1 MNFEQFYQPEF
12 DRLGHQPLNT
22 YFLSCLSPS
31 SDTNSKSWLQRV
43 IGFQN
48 RYLEYKTGFD
58 KVHGQ
63 FCTGGSL
70 SAWTAPRN
78 AGLLHEASGG
88 MFNYNSLKVS
98 PKILNSICSVTF
110 DGNDTTDPILVDSH
124 ISIKAIRPM
133 SVSDEPLL

>member
-1 MNFEQFYQPEF
+1 M
-12 DRLGHQPLNT
+12 
-22 YFLSCLSPS
+22 
-31 SDTNSKSWLQRV
+31 
-43 IGFQN
+43 
-48 RYLEYKTGFD
+48 EYKTGFD

-78 AGLLHEASGG
+78 TGILLDAS
-88 MFNYNSLKVS
+88 FNTYSLKVS

-110 DGNDTTDPILVDSH
+110 DGTDKTDPIMVDSH
-124 ISIKAIRPM
+124 ISIKSIRPM

>member
-1 MNFEQFYQPEF
+1 M
-12 DRLGHQPLNT
+12 NT
-22 YFLSCLSPS
+22 YFLSCLSPNS
-31 SDTNSKSWLQRV
+31 STNSKSWLQRV
-43 IGFQN
+43 IGFHN

-78 AGLLHEASGG
+78 TGLLFDVSGQA
-88 MFNYNSLKVS
+88 FNYNSFKVS

-110 DGNDTTDPILVDSH
+110 DGNDSTDPILVDSH